1 VENPSLRSLYALV
14 LAAGASR
21 RYGSPKQLA
30 LIDGVPMLRRVLDTA
45 VSVLPPDAEGP
56 RVTVVLGAHAPAIR
70 AAIDL
75 RDVRELDC
83 AEWDSGIAH
92 SLRCGLAAL
101 ARPGQEV
108 GAERQRPDPSS
119 PAAAL
124 VMLGDT
130 PFVSAADLR
139 RLIIAWQAAPETPA
153 AAEYDGAVGAPC
165 ILPRAIWPELAA
177 LTGDRG
183 AGAWLRHRLERG
195 AALARCA
202 LGRAATDVDRPGD
215 LHVVQRSSSSPGVPG
230 AGGRIGTGS
239 SGGDG
244 TGGSTG

>member
-1 VENPSLRSLYALV
+1 VGLDPAHQERGKVIHTLPALHALV

-75 RDVRELDC
+75 RDVREVDC
-83 AEWDSGIAH
+83 ADWDSGMAH

-101 ARPGQEV
+101 ARHGHEA
-108 GAERQRPDPSS
+108 GAERQSPDRPS

-130 PFVSAADLR
+130 PYITADDLR
-139 RLIIAWQAAPETPA
+139 HLIDAWHAAPDTPA
-153 AAEYDGAVGAPC
+153 AAEYDVTVGAPC
-165 ILPRAIWPELAA
+165 ILPRAVWPELAA
-177 LTGDRG
+177 LEGDRG
-183 AGAWLRHRLERG
+183 AGGWL
-195 AALARCA
+195 AAQRSKTPAPTTVSIPLAA
-202 LGRAATDVDRPGD
+202 IDVDYRPN
-215 LHVVQRSSSSPGVPG
+215 
-230 AGGRIGTGS
+230 IE
-239 SGGDG
+239 
-244 TGGSTG
+244 